1 MKRFFTTFIFALAI
15 TSVATVAKKQIRVT
29 TAQEFINAIGDNR
42 EIIICN
48 PEGLILTPAISE
60 MLETKK
66 LKQFDYET
74 RARQVGIFGDYET
87 DGPQLVISGI
97 KGLTITS
104 ATSDRSTIEVM
115 PRYTY
120 VLSFISCQDITFKN
134 LLLGHTYEGVCS
146 NGVLGFDDCTNIRIE
161 NCGLYGCGTE
171 GILAR
176 KTNNLLMTDSEIF
189 GCSYSILHLYG
200 CNKCEFKNCYFYEN
214 KEYDLVGVDD
224 GCTEILFNRCSF
236 VGNKGILF
244 NFSDPSCVRLLNCLI
259 QHDGVV
265 YRNDEEESLVNSV
278 IL

>member
-15 TSVATVAKKQIRVT
+15 ASVAIAAKKQIRVS
-29 TAQEFINAIGDNR
+29 TAEEFINAIGDNR
-42 EIIICN
+42 EIIVCN
-48 PEGLILTPAISE
+48 PEGILLTPVISE
-60 MLETKK
+60 MLEAKK
-66 LKQFDYET
+66 LKYFDYET
-74 RARQVGIFGDYET
+74 RALQVGIFGDYET

-104 ATSDRSTIEVM
+104 ETSDRCAIEVT
-115 PRYTY
+115 PRYAY

-134 LLLGHTYEGVCS
+134 LLLGHTREGFCS
-146 NGVLGFDDCTNIRIE
+146 NGVLGFDDCTNVRIE

-176 KTNNLLMTDSEIF
+176 KTNNLFMTDSEIF
-189 GCSYSILHLYG
+189 ECSYSILHLYG

-224 GCTEILFNRCSF
+224 GCTEILFNHCSF
-236 VGNKGILF
+236 AGNKGTLF
-244 NFSDPSCVRLLNCLI
+244 NFFDPSNVRLLNCLI
-259 QHDGVV
+259 QHDGIV
-265 YRNDEEESLVNSV
+265 YRNDEGTSLVNSV